1 MTRFKKPVISLNAF
15 AGLSTSVVAAFILV
29 LPAVT
34 LVTGC
39 SKDIDVKGADSSLV
53 SREVTVGG
61 REAIY
66 PDDDPSVPNGKVV
79 YQKLSCAECHGENG
93 QPVAGKATIDLSN
106 KDYMRKQKPID
117 QYMFLAFG
125 KDGVKHPATLDK
137 VSTQQT
143 WNLTFYVRNLANP
156 LLSKADYDAVTP
168 VYGANCAVCHGPK
181 GFGDGPL
188 NKYNVLE
195 PNPANFQNF
204 KRFYDRTDDV
214 LWDHIANGIKWEG
227 MPNFL
232 GKEDKAKNVKFDED
246 YIWKLVSYVR
256 AFHST
261 DRSTIAD
268 ATAGTK
274 PKAED
279 AQPKTG
285 TETK

>member
-1 MTRFKKPVISLNAF
+1 MTRFKKPVISLNAL

-34 LVTGC
+34 LITGC
-39 SKDIDVKGADSSLV
+39 SKEIDVKGTDATLV

-66 PDDDPSVPNGKVV
+66 PDDDPSAPNGKSV
-79 YQKLSCAECHGENG
+79 YQKLSCAECHGEGG
-93 QPVAGKATIDLSN
+93 QGVAGKATIDLTN

-125 KDGVKHPATLDK
+125 KDGIKHPTTLDNA
-137 VSTQQT
+137 STQQT
-143 WNLTFYVRNLANP
+143 WNLVFYVRNLANP
-156 LLSKADYDAVTP
+156 LLSAKDYAAVTP

-232 GKEDKAKNVKFDED
+232 GKVDKAKNVKFDEE
-246 YIWKLVSYVR
+246 YIWKLVEYVR